1 MNLYPALKAKMGTWD
16 YYIVKMQMKDIVK
29 EVGFASEIYSNK
41 TLDEAI
47 QRTLNEGRVK
57 KEIVTYL
64 GKRPDRFFSSIV
76 VAALGGNPTYTPVEI
91 TDDPKFALLKSPGFD
106 TAFGVLTFDGGQ
118 KYFALDGQHR
128 LKAIKTLIEQTES
141 ELPQIPENFLNEEVS
156 VIMLVRQEARDAEFM
171 TSYRRIFSSLNR
183 YAKPTDADTNI
194 IMDEDDVIAILT
206 RRLLTEHEFF
216 AWEGKSDTNP
226 KLKTKG
232 KNLKSGEP
240 FFTTLQTLY
249 AMNEKLLT
257 TSVREDQ
264 RFASREYKQF
274 RPPEDDLDD
283 LYIELV
289 LYWDALLNEVKILK
303 KDPTKMRAH
312 DAESGNYENHDRPT
326 DNLLFWPIGQEMFAD
341 TVRTLLNRRLPP
353 DSQLNL
359 TEIQT
364 CVRVLSQIDWRLH
377 SAPWRGLLIIQD
389 PEKKSW
395 KMRNEDRKRAVT
407 IGMRILRFM
416 IGLDDLPENDLEDL
430 KIDWHAMLLPRP
442 DPKELE
448 VQWAIVSKR
457 LI

>member
-29 EVGFASEIYSNK
+29 EVGFASEIYSDK

-64 GKRPDRFFSSIV
+64 GKRTDRFFSSIV

-91 TDDPKFALLKSPGFD
+91 TDDPKFALLKTPGFD

-141 ELPQIPENFLNEEVS
+141 GLPQIPENFLNEEVS
-156 VIMLVRQEARDAEFM
+156 VIMLVRQEARNAEFM

-216 AWEGKSDTNP
+216 EWEGKSDTNP

-232 KNLKSGEP
+232 KNLKSGDP

-249 AMNEKLLT
+249 AMNEKLLK
-257 TSVREDQ
+257 TSVREDH

-274 RPPEDDLDD
+274 RPPEDELDS
-283 LYIELV
+283 LYDELE
-289 LYWDALLNEVKILK
+289 LYWNALLNEMKILK
-303 KDPTKMRAH
+303 KDPTRMRAH

-341 TVRTLLNRRLPP
+341 TVRTLLNRRLPL

-359 TEIQT
+359 TDIQT
-364 CVRVLSQIDWRLH
+364 CVRVLTQIDWRLH
-377 SAPWRGLLIIQD
+377 SAPWRGLLLIQD
-389 PEKKSW
+389 PEKKTW
-395 KMRNEDRKRAVT
+395 KMRNEDRKRAIS
-407 IGMRILRFM
+407 IGMQILRFM

-430 KIDWHAMLLPRP
+430 KIAWHAMLLPRP
-442 DPKELE
+442 DPEELE
-448 VQWAIVSKR
+448 IQWAIVSKR